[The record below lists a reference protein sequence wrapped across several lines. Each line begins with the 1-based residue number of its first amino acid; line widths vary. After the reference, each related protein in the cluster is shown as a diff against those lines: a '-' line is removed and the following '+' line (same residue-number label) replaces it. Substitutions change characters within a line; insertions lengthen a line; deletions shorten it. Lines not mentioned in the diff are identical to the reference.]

1 MALTY
6 RSPIEEVLNRF
17 TSEEQSR
24 VSSTS
29 VSRLTQFEVN
39 NHKLFS
45 FAMSEKAKEKL
56 IKVGIYLS
64 PFSFEPHSH
73 PVCKTLENHILYN
86 VLVNK
91 LDNSFYAIGIKG
103 SKVNFLKSRSKNL
116 SMLEYMNRIVTSAD
130 KYRYGSDFT
139 TLSTQQIDNLCS
151 KQSLEKCGTLRELVP
166 LVKMSKKKRNFFLH
180 DELHYWSSHDLMLFL
195 DSINPDHLLAT
206 VVFPPEILAGAQES
220 LNPWC
225 YSFQRHGSKLTFFPD
240 GVQSESYTQ
249 PLSAGYI
256 LQASKIICP
265 SGQIYSVDLVYSA
278 FAHHIISIT
287 KGDLPGLE
295 RRFFSNFEA
304 TGVKHLSGLSYS
316 VRDCI
321 PVSSDLI
328 SKLYRYI
335 RTLKKPDL
343 QSCMAKLSQIV
354 PNPTGTEIKFTEDF
368 ARLTMDVQPMR
379 SMLMPE
385 TAKLIGSLFASF
397 LPFKMAR
404 FFDCYKTSS
413 LDKFIHDLEPFSFS
427 VETKVISSKSSPMFE
442 AVTLGETMSS
452 EEVLK
457 ILAKLD
463 MGAPMSLEGLTGK
476 FKYSSEAYH
485 GLHHVLDGCG
495 PHVFRRLVRKVA
507 DSFCNEFGIYR
518 KSSYVSSVAI
528 TVLQRKTNSNL
539 SFIFGTDL
547 NPMIIGFVRNYF
559 ASRRSSLLIWFHDR
573 PESWFQFSRL
583 RANQKFLRSPIWSS
597 ELDLAEFRVRKN
609 LALEILGFNKGS
621 NLRKLGSFQTAP
633 TNTKSQTSI
642 PEGASSHQ
650 GSQGGQCNEA
660 KLQINFQRELEFC
673 MGSLPEA
680 ESFKSLASCVE
691 EIVETGDE
699 VIPSRAGPGKDGLVF
714 GCIPAAST
722 PAFTFSSANQEDRLF
737 SSVVEEN
744 VVDVGILPPMEL
756 VLPSDAEATP
766 LNGRQCYF
774 FTRCGCIDYGHN
786 KIRYKPNKW
795 FSGLD
800 SILKDEST
808 YYNACLLQ
816 VYEAGAGIGFH
827 SDNEKVY
834 HRSPIKT
841 INFCGEADFVVKAKG
856 RRGVGVNAT
865 CHMRTGQFFTM
876 DSNFQSYYQHSVQ
889 NCSEGRVSL
898 TFRYHVNSI
907 AGLPIKHTCG
917 EFGDTESLFDVLIR
931 RSFSYSSRNFHTFP
945 VPGDGDCFWHSLGA
959 LLGVDGEELKKI
971 SAREISKNE
980 MLSRNSSLSMQMES
994 KQYAERE
1001 SIAAFCKIQS
1011 VHLVVLLPDQN
1022 FSYEFLP
1029 MQNAEVTQLFV
1040 QLSGEH
1046 FEPALPINGCVVK
1059 SIAETL
1065 NQTEAKILSVIG
1077 RPNNRLILEGL
1088 VEGEGLN
1095 IEDLEAAFSV
1105 FGICARVST
1114 EKGVFTL
1121 NKEGNLYANYELKSG
1136 HIMYLKKNSSS
1147 QFAPTNPI
1155 QNFNCQGPEI
1165 FLRGIVSEVD
1175 YKPSWERARNL
1186 EESLLNGTT
1195 GILCDKIINLQKNW
1209 LTEDRKLND
1218 GSRSLGV
1225 VLGTF
1230 GSGKSSLFKR
1240 FIVKNPSR
1248 SIIFVSPRRSL
1259 ANQIKEDLGLNTK
1272 RGKSLRV
1279 RVLTLESF
1287 IKAVFSFKAASV
1299 VLDEVQLYPP
1309 GYLDLVM
1316 LCLSLNCQIYLA
1328 GDPCQSDYDS
1338 AKDRALFDGL
1348 RGDIFEVLSEKRYKF
1363 NISSRRFQS
1372 EMFVGRLP
1380 CRMDTKA
1387 MTENESFHWL
1397 ESIESAAEVSNTEY
1411 DVVLVSSFEEKKIV
1425 WAHLGRD
1432 LDVLTFGESTGLT
1445 FNRGIILIS
1454 HESTLTSERRW
1465 ITALSRFRLNIIFVN
1480 LVGNSVEDVCQV
1492 FHDRTLDRFLTK
1504 RATIANIVDQLPG
1517 LPELTNDFGDK
1528 IGRSEGVMEA
1538 KLSGDPWLKTEID
1551 LLQDEDQEMEEL
1563 AEEVRHEPW
1572 FKTHLPLFEL
1582 ESIRAS
1588 WVHRIMNREYRE
1600 VRCGSEVTTQFPDD
1614 HPNGAKM
1621 TLANA
1626 AERFEAIY
1634 PRHRGSDSVT
1644 FLMAVKK
1651 RLSFSQPSKESAK
1664 LSRAKP
1670 YGKFLVG
1677 EFLKRIPLRGDLDP
1691 ILFARAKRDFEEK
1704 KTSKSA
1710 AVIENHSGRSCRDW
1724 LADVGFIFMKSQF
1737 CSKWDNRF
1745 RDAKAGQTLACFHHS
1760 ILCRFAPYMRY
1771 IEYKLQA
1778 VLPSNLYI
1786 HSGKNLEDLNEW
1798 VIRNKFSGMSTESD
1812 YEAFDSSQD
1821 HFILS
1826 FEIEI
1831 MKHLQLPWDL
1841 IEDYVYIKTHLGSKL
1856 GNFAIMR
1863 FTGEAS
1869 TFLFNTMANML
1880 FTFLRYDLN
1889 GSEAICFAGDDMC
1902 ANRRLRVSKR
1912 NENFLGK
1919 IKLKAKVQF
1928 TEKPTFCGWNLCMD
1942 GIFKRPQLVLERLCV
1957 AREKD
1962 NLANCLDSYAI
1973 EVGYAFAL
1981 GERILQYM
1989 DEEALQNHYSCVR
2002 FIIKHSHL
2010 LKSSVRDLFLG
2021 SM

>member
-29 VSRLTQFEVN
+29 VARLTQVEVS

-45 FAMSEKAKEKL
+45 FALSEKAKEKL

-73 PVCKTLENHILYN
+73 PACKTLENHILYN
-86 VLVNK
+86 ILANK

-116 SMLEYMNRIVTSAD
+116 SMLEYVNRVVTSAD

-139 TLSTQQIDNLCS
+139 TLSSKQIDNLCS
-151 KQSLEKCGTLRELVP
+151 KKSLSECGTLKELVP
-166 LVKMSKKKRNFFLH
+166 LVKMSKKRNFFIH
-180 DELHYWSSHDLMLFL
+180 DELHYWSPQDLMLFL
-195 DSINPDHLLAT
+195 DSVNPDHLVAT
-206 VVFPPEILAGAQES
+206 VVFPPEILAGAKES

-225 YSFQRHGSKLTFFPD
+225 YSFHRQGSKLTFFPD

-249 PLSAGYI
+249 PLSSGYI
-256 LQASKIICP
+256 LKASKIVCP

-278 FAHHIISIT
+278 FAHHVVSLT
-287 KGDLPGLE
+287 KGNLPGLE

-321 PVSSDLI
+321 PVSTDLI
-328 SKLYRYI
+328 SKIYRYI

-354 PNPTGTEIKFTEDF
+354 PNPTGVEIKFTEDF
-368 ARLTMDVQPMR
+368 SRLVMEIQPLK
-379 SMLMPE
+379 SLLMPD
-385 TAKLIGSLFASF
+385 TAKLIGALFASF

-404 FFDCYKTSS
+404 FFDCYKSSS

-427 VETKVISSKSSPMFE
+427 VPTEVIDCNTMPAFE
-442 AVTLGETMSS
+442 AVSLGESIS
-452 EEVLK
+452 PEEVIQ
-457 ILAKLD
+457 ILNRME
-463 MGAPMSLEGLTGK
+463 MGAFTGPYDLVGK
-476 FKYSSEAYH
+476 FKYSNEAYH
-485 GLHHVLDGCG
+485 CLHHVLDGCR
-495 PHVFRRLVRKVA
+495 PEVFKRLIRRVA
-507 DSFCNEFGIYR
+507 SSFCNEFGVYR
-518 KSSYVSSVAI
+518 KSSYVASVAI
-528 TVLQRKTNSNL
+528 NVFQRRSNLNLDFILGSDLNQKVVGIVRNFFSSKKSSQLIWYSTNS
-539 SFIFGTDL
+539 
-547 NPMIIGFVRNYF
+547 M
-559 ASRRSSLLIWFHDR
+559 AWFR
-573 PESWFQFSRL
+573 FSKL
-583 RANQKFLRSPIWSS
+583 RANQKFLRSPFFPASMDCK
-597 ELDLAEFRVRKN
+597 DLSIRKK
-609 LALEILGFNKGS
+609 LMFDFEVFGFCAG
-621 NLRKLGSFQTAP
+621 LRKLGPSGVFSVAP
-633 TNTKSQTSI
+633 PK
-642 PEGASSHQ
+642 PVV
-650 GSQGGQCNEA
+650 GGFEFVPPGEETHEDDIEVELSTMA
-660 KLQINFQRELEFC
+660 K
-673 MGSLPEA
+673 MS
-680 ESFKSLASCVE
+680 
-691 EIVETGDE
+691 D
-699 VIPSRAGPGKDGLVF
+699 PSTQVVF
-714 GCIPAAST
+714 GIEGPAVPVHEIAPQDQTFSPKAANLEERT
-722 PAFTFSSANQEDRLF
+722 GLIFGCVPETNLENFSFSSANQGDRLF
-737 SSVVEEN
+737 ANIVNEN
-744 VVDVGILPPMEL
+744 IIDVGILPPTEL
-756 VLPSDAEATP
+756 KIPLDAKVTQI
-766 LNGRQCYF
+766 NGRDCFF
-774 FTRCGCIDYGHN
+774 FTRCSCIDYGHN
-786 KIRYKPNKW
+786 KIKYTANNW

-800 SILKDEST
+800 QFLSNEGT

-816 VYEAGAGIGFH
+816 VYKAGSGIGFH

-841 INFCGEADFVVKAKG
+841 VNLCGEADFLVKAKG
-856 RRGVGVNAT
+856 RRDLGTVARG
-865 CHMRTGQFFTM
+865 HLFPGHYFTM

-889 NCSEGRVSL
+889 DCSEGRVSL
-898 TFRYHVNSI
+898 TFRHHVNNVT
-907 AGLPIKHTCG
+907 GLPIKHTCG
-917 EFGDTESLFDVLIR
+917 EFGDTEILFDVLIR
-931 RSFSYSSRNFHTFP
+931 RSFTYAAKNFHTFP
-945 VPGDGDCFWHSLGA
+945 VPGDGSCFWHSMGA

-971 SAREISKNE
+971 SAREIQKNE
-980 MLSRNSSLSMQMES
+980 ILLSNLSLRQQMAN

-1001 SIAAFCKIQS
+1001 SIAAFCRIQS
-1011 VHLVVLLPDQN
+1011 IHLVVLLPGNN

-1029 MQNAEVTQLFV
+1029 SQNPEVTQLFV
-1040 QLSGEH
+1040 KLTGEH
-1046 FEPALPINGCVVK
+1046 FEPALPVNGCVVK

-1077 RPNNRLILEGL
+1077 RPTNRMILDNL

-1095 IEDLEAAFSV
+1095 LEDLEAAFTI
-1105 FGICARVST
+1105 FGICARVSS
-1114 EKGVFTL
+1114 EHGVFTL
-1121 NKEGNLYANYELKSG
+1121 NRDGNLHANYELKSG
-1136 HIMYLKKNSSS
+1136 HIMYLRKVPSS
-1147 QFAPTNPI
+1147 QFAPSTPI
-1155 QNFNCQGPEI
+1155 QNFYGQGPEL
-1165 FLRGIVSEVD
+1165 FLKGIVSEVR
-1175 YKPSWERARNL
+1175 YKPDWERARNL
-1186 EESLLNGTT
+1186 EESFLNGTT
-1195 GILCDKIINLQKNW
+1195 GVLCDRTVNLQKNW
-1209 LTEDRKLND
+1209 LTEGRRLVRDERN
-1218 GSRSLGV
+1218 LGV

-1230 GSGKSSLFKR
+1230 GSGKSTLFKR

-1248 SIIFVSPRRSL
+1248 SIVFVSPRRSL
-1259 ANQIKEDLGLNTK
+1259 ADQIKEDLGLNSK
-1272 RGKSLRV
+1272 RGRSLRV

-1287 IKAVFSFKAASV
+1287 IKAVFTFKAASV

-1309 GYLDLVM
+1309 GYLDLMM
-1316 LCLSLNCQIYLA
+1316 LCLSGNCQIYLS

-1338 AKDRALFDGL
+1338 AKDRALFDGMK
-1348 RGDIFEVLSEKRYKF
+1348 GDIFEVLEGKSYKF
-1363 NISSRRFQS
+1363 NAASRRFQS
-1372 EMFVGRLP
+1372 QMFVGRLP
-1380 CRMDTKA
+1380 CRLDSKDMVGD
-1387 MTENESFHWL
+1387 EDFHWL
-1397 ESIESAAEVSNTEY
+1397 ESIEAAAEVSNTEY
-1411 DVVLVSSFEEKKIV
+1411 DVVLVSSFEEKKII

-1432 LDVLTFGESTGLT
+1432 VEVLTFGESTGLT

-1465 ITALSRFRLNIIFVN
+1465 ITALSRFRLNVIFVN
-1480 LVGNSVEDVCQV
+1480 LVGNNIEDVCQV
-1492 FHDRTLDRFLTK
+1492 FHDRTLFKFLNRT
-1504 RATIANIVDQLPG
+1504 ATIGDIVKQLPG
-1517 LPELTNDFGDK
+1517 HPELTNDFGDK
-1528 IGRSEGVMEA
+1528 VGRSEGVMED
-1538 KLSGDPWLKTEID
+1538 KLAGDPWLKAEID
-1551 LLQDEDQEMEEL
+1551 LLQDEDQEMIEL
-1563 AEEVRHEPW
+1563 AEEVRNEPW

-1582 ESIRAS
+1582 ESIRAN
-1588 WVHRIMNREYRE
+1588 WVHKIMNREYRE
-1600 VRCGSEVTTQFPDD
+1600 VRCGTEVSTQFPED
-1614 HPNGAKM
+1614 HPNKYKV

-1651 RLSFSQPSKESAK
+1651 RLSFSRPSVESAK
-1664 LSRAKP
+1664 LNRAKP
-1670 YGKFLVG
+1670 YGKFLLQ
-1677 EFLKRIPLRGDLDP
+1677 EFLKRVPLKTSLDSA
-1691 ILFARAKRDFEEK
+1691 LFARSKREFEEK

-1771 IEYKLQA
+1771 IEHKLQE
-1778 VLPSNLYI
+1778 VLPANLYI
-1786 HSGKNLEDLNEW
+1786 HSGKNLEDLNRW
-1798 VIRNKFSGMSTESD
+1798 VIENSFTGMCTESD

-1821 HFILS
+1821 HYILS

-1856 GNFAIMR
+1856 GNFSIMR

-1880 FTFLRYDLN
+1880 FTFLRYELN

-1902 ANRRLRVSKR
+1902 SNRRLRVSNKH
-1912 NENFLGK
+1912 EKFLSK
-1919 IKLKAKVQF
+1919 IRLKAKVQF
-1928 TEKPTFCGWNLCMD
+1928 TVKPTFCGWNLCLD

-1981 GERILQYM
+1981 GEKVLQYM
-1989 DEEALQNHYSCVR
+1989 DEEAMQNHYNCVR
-2002 FIIKHSHL
+2002 FIVKHSHL
-2010 LKSSVRDLFLG
+2010 LKSSVRDLFLQN
-2021 SM
+2021 M

>member
-56 IKVGIYLS
+56 IKIGIYLS

-86 VLVNK
+86 ILANK

-116 SMLEYMNRIVTSAD
+116 SMLEYVNRVVTSAD

-139 TLSTQQIDNLCS
+139 TLSSKQINNLCS
-151 KQSLEKCGTLRELVP
+151 KQSLERCGTLSELVP
-166 LVKMSKKKRNFFLH
+166 LVKMSKKRNFFLH
-180 DELHYWSSHDLMLFL
+180 DELHYWSPHDLMLFL
-195 DSINPDHLLAT
+195 DSTMPDHLLAT
-206 VVFPPEILAGAQES
+206 VVYPPEILAGAKES

-225 YSFQRHGSKLTFFPD
+225 YGFQRHGSKLTFFPD

-256 LQASKIICP
+256 LQASKIVCP
-265 SGQIYSVDLVYSA
+265 SGQVYSVDLVYSA
-278 FAHHIISIT
+278 FAHHIVSIT
-287 KGDLPGLE
+287 RGDLPGLE

-321 PVSSDLI
+321 PVSADLI

-343 QSCMAKLSQIV
+343 QSCMAKLSQII
-354 PNPTGTEIKFTEDF
+354 PNPTGVEIKFTEDF
-368 ARLTMDVQPMR
+368 ARLAMDIPPMR

-385 TAKLIGSLFASF
+385 TAKLIGALFASL

-404 FFDCYKTSS
+404 FFNCYKSCS
-413 LDKFIHDLEPFSFS
+413 LDKFIHDLVPFSFS
-427 VETKVISSKSSPMFE
+427 VETKEINCRFSQMFE
-442 AVTLGETMSS
+442 AVTLGETMGP
-452 EEVLK
+452 EEVMR
-457 ILAKLD
+457 ILEKMELS
-463 MGAPMSLEGLTGK
+463 APVRLENLTGK
-476 FKYSSEAYH
+476 FIYASEAYH

-495 PHVFRRLVRKVA
+495 PHVFRRLVRKIA
-507 DSFCNEFGIYR
+507 DSFCNEFGVYR

-528 TVLQRKTNSNL
+528 NVLQRKTNSNL
-539 SFIFGTDL
+539 SFIFGADL
-547 NPMIIGFVRNYF
+547 NPMVVGFVKNYF
-559 ASRRSSLLIWFHDR
+559 SSKKASLLIWFSDR
-573 PESWFQFSRL
+573 PSSWFQFSRL
-583 RANQKFLRSPIWSS
+583 RANQKFLRSPIFPDKM
-597 ELDLAEFRVRKN
+597 ELSDFKAQKSIAAEVREFDR
-609 LALEILGFNKGS
+609 LHG
-621 NLRKLGSFQTAP
+621 LRRLGSFNHSKPYQAQ
-633 TNTKSQTSI
+633 SQSPQFKDTDRVNCASEDVKRESN
-642 PEGASSHQ
+642 PET
-650 GSQGGQCNEA
+650 CFVKE
-660 KLQINFQRELEFC
+660 IEFG
-673 MGSLPEA
+673 MGSLISSDTPEILVQNPA
-680 ESFKSLASCVE
+680 F
-691 EIVETGDE
+691 EIADE
-699 VIPSRAGPGKDGLVF
+699 GVLDLGVPEKRQEGLVF
-714 GCIPAAST
+714 GCIPDPST
-722 PAFTFSSANQEDRLF
+722 SAFAFSSANQNERTF
-737 SSVVEEN
+737 AAIVNESIT
-744 VVDVGILPPMEL
+744 DVGVLPPTEL
-756 VLPSDAEATP
+756 ALPKDAEATSI
-766 LNGRQCYF
+766 NGRQCFF

-800 SILKDEST
+800 ALLKDEGT

-816 VYEAGAGIGFH
+816 IYEAGAGIGFH

-834 HRSPIKT
+834 YRSPIKT
-841 INFCGEADFVVKAKG
+841 INFCGEAEFLVKAKG
-856 RRGVGVNAT
+856 RRDFGVSAV
-865 CHMRTGQFFTM
+865 CQMKPGQFFTM

-898 TFRYHVNSI
+898 TFRYHVNNI
-907 AGLPIKHTCG
+907 AGLPIRHTCG

-931 RSFSYSSRNFHTFP
+931 RNFSYSAKNFHTFP
-945 VPGDGDCFWHSLGA
+945 VPGDGSCFWHSLGA

-971 SAREISKNE
+971 SSREIQKNE
-980 MLSRNSSLSMQMES
+980 MLSLNSSLRQQMES

-1001 SIAAFCKIQS
+1001 SIAAFCRIQS
-1011 VHLVVLLPDQN
+1011 VHLVVLLPDHN

-1029 MQNAEVTQLFV
+1029 TLSPEVTQLFV

-1046 FEPALPINGCVVK
+1046 FEPALPVNGWVVK

-1065 NQTEAKILSVIG
+1065 GQTEAKVLSVVG
-1077 RPNNRLILEGL
+1077 RPTNRLILEGL
-1088 VEGEGLN
+1088 AEGEGLN
-1095 IEDLEAAFSV
+1095 IEDLEAAFAI

-1114 EKGVFTL
+1114 ERGVFTL
-1121 NKEGNLYANYELKSG
+1121 NKDGNLHANYELKSG
-1136 HIMYLKKNSSS
+1136 HIMYLRKASNS
-1147 QFAPTNPI
+1147 QFAPSNPI
-1155 QNFNCQGPEI
+1155 QNFNGQGPEL

-1195 GILCDKIINLQKNW
+1195 GILCDRTINLQKNW
-1209 LTEDRKLND
+1209 LTNDRKLND
-1218 GSRSLGV
+1218 GVRNLGI

-1230 GSGKSSLFKR
+1230 GSGKSTLFKR

-1248 SIIFVSPRRSL
+1248 SIVFVSPRRSL
-1259 ANQIKEDLGLNTK
+1259 ADQIKEDLGLKTRK
-1272 RGKSLRV
+1272 GKSLRV

-1287 IKAVFSFKAASV
+1287 IKAIFTFKAASI

-1309 GYLDLVM
+1309 GYLDLMM
-1316 LCLSLNCQIYLA
+1316 LCLSLNCQIYLS

-1348 RGDIFEVLSEKRYKF
+1348 RGDIFEVLESKKYKF
-1363 NISSRRFQS
+1363 NASSRRFQS
-1372 EMFVGRLP
+1372 KMFIGRLP

-1387 MTENESFHWL
+1387 MTEDENFHWL
-1397 ESIESAAEVSNTEY
+1397 ESIEAAAEVSNTEF
-1411 DVVLVSSFEEKKIV
+1411 DVVLVSSFEEKKII

-1432 LDVLTFGESTGLT
+1432 VEVLTFGESTGLT
-1445 FNRGIILIS
+1445 FNRGMILIS
-1454 HESTLTSERRW
+1454 HESTLTNERRW

-1480 LVGNSVEDVCQV
+1480 LIGNCTEDVCQV
-1492 FHDRTLDRFLTK
+1492 FHGRTLFKFLTK
-1504 RATIANIVDQLPG
+1504 TATIADIVDQLPG
-1517 LPELTNDFGDK
+1517 YPELTNDFGDK
-1528 IGRSEGVMEA
+1528 VGRSEGVMEA

-1563 AEEVRHEPW
+1563 AEEVKNEPW

-1582 ESIRAS
+1582 ESIRAG
-1588 WVHRIMNREYRE
+1588 WVHRIMNKEYRE
-1600 VRCGSEVTTQFPDD
+1600 VRCGSETTAQFPDD
-1614 HPNGAKM
+1614 HPNRSKT

-1651 RLSFSQPSKESAK
+1651 RLSFSRPSVESAK
-1664 LSRAKP
+1664 LNRAKP
-1670 YGKFLVG
+1670 YGKFLLN
-1677 EFLKRIPLRGDLDP
+1677 EFLKRIPLKGGLDSA
-1691 ILFARAKRDFEEK
+1691 LFSKAKREFEEK

-1771 IEYKLQA
+1771 IEHKLQA
-1778 VLPSNLYI
+1778 ALPDNLYI

-1798 VIRNKFSGMSTESD
+1798 VIRSGFQGMSTESD

-1821 HFILS
+1821 HYILS
-1826 FEIEI
+1826 FEIEV

-1856 GNFAIMR
+1856 GNFSIMR

-1902 ANRRLRVSKR
+1902 SNRRLRVSKKH
-1912 NENFLGK
+1912 EGFLSK
-1919 IKLKAKVQF
+1919 LRLKAKVQF
-1928 TEKPTFCGWNLCMD
+1928 TEKPTFCGWNLCLD

-1962 NLANCLDSYAI
+1962 NLENCLDSYAI

-1981 GERILQYM
+1981 GERVLQYM

-2002 FIIKHSHL
+2002 FIIKHSHM

-2021 SM
+2021 NM

>member
-29 VSRLTQFEVN
+29 VARLTQVEVS

-45 FAMSEKAKEKL
+45 FSLSEKAKEKL

-86 VLVNK
+86 ILANK

-116 SMLEYMNRIVTSAD
+116 SMLEYVNRVVTSAD

-139 TLSTQQIDNLCS
+139 TLSSKQIDNLCS
-151 KQSLEKCGTLRELVP
+151 KKSLSECGTLKELVP
-166 LVKMSKKKRNFFLH
+166 LVKMSKKRNFFLH
-180 DELHYWSSHDLMLFL
+180 DELHYWSPQDLMLFL
-195 DSINPDHLLAT
+195 DSVNPDHLVAT
-206 VVFPPEILAGAQES
+206 VVYPPEILAGAKES

-225 YSFQRHGSKLTFFPD
+225 YSFHRHGSKLTFFPD
-240 GVQSESYTQ
+240 GVRSESYTQ
-249 PLSAGYI
+249 PLSSGYI
-256 LQASKIICP
+256 LKASKIICP
-265 SGQIYSVDLVYSA
+265 SGQIYSVDLVYSV
-278 FAHHIISIT
+278 FAHHVVSIT
-287 KGDLPGLE
+287 KGSLPGLE
-295 RRFFSNFEA
+295 RRFFSNFDA
-304 TGVKHLSGLSYS
+304 TGVKHLSGLSHS

-321 PVSSDLI
+321 PVNAELI

-368 ARLTMDVQPMR
+368 SRLVMDIQPMK
-379 SMLMPE
+379 SLLMPD
-385 TAKLIGSLFASF
+385 TAKLIGALFASF

-404 FFDCYKTSS
+404 FFDCYKASS

-427 VETKVISSKSSPMFE
+427 VATEVIDSRTMPIFD
-442 AVTLGETMSS
+442 AVTLGESMSS
-452 EEVLK
+452 EEVIK
-457 ILAKLD
+457 ILSKMEL
-463 MGAPMSLEGLTGK
+463 GASVGSSCLMGK
-476 FKYSSEAYH
+476 FMYSNEAYH
-485 GLHHVLDGCG
+485 CLHHVLDGCK
-495 PHVFRRLVRKVA
+495 PEVFKRLIRRIA
-507 DSFCNEFGIYR
+507 SAFCNDFGVYR

-528 TVLQRKTNSNL
+528 NVLQRKSNL
-539 SFIFGTDL
+539 NL
-547 NPMIIGFVRNYF
+547 NYILGIELNQKVVDVVRNF
-559 ASRRSSLLIWFHDR
+559 FSSKKSSLLIWFSTS
-573 PESWFQFSRL
+573 PMAWFRFSKL
-583 RANQKFLRSPIWSS
+583 RANQKFLRSPIYPDSMGCEDFS
-597 ELDLAEFRVRKN
+597 IRKRLVTDLESF
-609 LALEILGFNKGS
+609 GFSKG
-621 NLRKLGSFQTAP
+621 LRRLGSSDSLP
-633 TNTKSQTSI
+633 TKSSK
-642 PEGASSHQ
+642 PDFSEFKFEPVNDGV
-650 GSQGGQCNEA
+650 SQGGVDANPA
-660 KLQINFQRELEFC
+660 N
-673 MGSLPEA
+673 G
-680 ESFKSLASCVE
+680 VE
-691 EIVETGDE
+691 EAGFPEQVMLEIE
-699 VIPSRAGPGKDGLVF
+699 PSTVVPNSGKSQGLAPPHDASSAVSQPGLLF
-714 GCIPAAST
+714 GCIPEPNLGGFS
-722 PAFTFSSANQEDRLF
+722 FSSANQGDRLF
-737 SSVVEEN
+737 AN
-744 VVDVGILPPMEL
+744 VVNENIIDIGVLPPTEL
-756 VLPSDAEATP
+756 KIPLDARATHV
-766 LNGRQCYF
+766 NGRDCFF
-774 FTRCGCIDYGHN
+774 FTRCPCIDYGHN
-786 KIRYKPNKW
+786 KIRYIPNNW

-800 SILKDEST
+800 QFLSNEGT

-816 VYEAGAGIGFH
+816 IYSAGSGIGFH

-841 INFCGEADFVVKAKG
+841 VNLCGEADFLVKAKG
-856 RRGVGVNAT
+856 RRDLGTIV
-865 CHMRTGQFFTM
+865 TGHLSPGHYFTM
-876 DSNFQSYYQHSVQ
+876 DSSFQSYYQHSVQ

-898 TFRYHVNSI
+898 TFRHHVNNIS
-907 AGLPIKHTCG
+907 GLPIKHTCG
-917 EFGDTESLFDVLIR
+917 EFGDTEVLFDVLIR
-931 RSFSYSSRNFHTFP
+931 RSFTYAAKNFHTFP
-945 VPGDGDCFWHSLGA
+945 VPGDGSCFWHSMGA
-959 LLGVDGEELKKI
+959 LLGVDGEELKRI
-971 SAREISKNE
+971 SAREIQKSD
-980 MLSRNSSLSMQMES
+980 SLSTNLSLRQQMVN

-1001 SIAAFCKIQS
+1001 SIAAFCRIQS
-1011 VHLVVLLPDQN
+1011 IHLVVLLPGNN

-1029 MQNAEVTQLFV
+1029 SQNSEVTQLFV
-1040 QLSGEH
+1040 KLTEEH

-1077 RPNNRLILEGL
+1077 RPTNRMILDNLI
-1088 VEGEGLN
+1088 EGEGLN
-1095 IEDLEAAFSV
+1095 LEDLEAAFTI
-1105 FGICARVST
+1105 FGICARVSS
-1114 EKGVFTL
+1114 ESGVFTL
-1121 NKEGNLYANYELKSG
+1121 NKDGNLHANYELKAG
-1136 HIMYLKKNSSS
+1136 HIMYLKKTSSS
-1147 QFAPTNPI
+1147 QFAPSTPI
-1155 QNFNCQGPEI
+1155 QNFNGQGPEL
-1165 FLRGIVSEVD
+1165 FLKGIVSEVRH
-1175 YKPSWERARNL
+1175 KPDWERARNL

-1195 GILCDKIINLQKNW
+1195 GVLCDRTVNLQKNW
-1209 LTEDRKLND
+1209 LTEDRKLVKDERN
-1218 GSRSLGV
+1218 LGV

-1230 GSGKSSLFKR
+1230 GSGKSTLFKR

-1248 SIIFVSPRRSL
+1248 SIVFVSPRRSL
-1259 ANQIKEDLGLNTK
+1259 ADQIKDDLGLNTK
-1272 RGKSLRV
+1272 RGRSLRV

-1287 IKAVFSFKAASV
+1287 IKAVFNFKAASI

-1316 LCLSLNCQIYLA
+1316 LCLNGNCQIYLS

-1338 AKDRALFDGL
+1338 AKDRTLFDGIK
-1348 RGDIFEVLSEKRYKF
+1348 GDIFEVLEGKSYKF
-1363 NISSRRFQS
+1363 NAASRRFQS
-1372 EMFVGRLP
+1372 QMFVGRLP
-1380 CRMDTKA
+1380 CRMDSKN
-1387 MTENESFHWL
+1387 MIEDEDFHWL
-1397 ESIESAAEVSNTEY
+1397 QSIESAAEVSNTEY
-1411 DVVLVSSFEEKKIV
+1411 DVVLVSSFEEKKII
-1425 WAHLGRD
+1425 WAHLGREVE
-1432 LDVLTFGESTGLT
+1432 VLTFGESTGLT
-1445 FNRGIILIS
+1445 FNRGMILIS

-1480 LVGNSVEDVCQV
+1480 LVGNNVEDVCQV
-1492 FHDRTLDRFLTK
+1492 FHDRTLFRFLSRT
-1504 RATIANIVDQLPG
+1504 ATIGDILNQLPG
-1517 LPELTNDFGDK
+1517 HPELTNDFGDK
-1528 IGRSEGVMEA
+1528 VGKSEGVMEE
-1538 KLSGDPWLKTEID
+1538 KLVGDPWLKAEID
-1551 LLQDEDQEMEEL
+1551 LLQDEDQEMIEL
-1563 AEEVRHEPW
+1563 AEEVKDEPW

-1600 VRCGSEVTTQFPDD
+1600 VRCGTEVSTQFPED
-1614 HPNGAKM
+1614 HPSNHKI

-1651 RLSFSQPSKESAK
+1651 RLNFSRPSVESAK
-1664 LSRAKP
+1664 LNRAKP
-1670 YGKFLVG
+1670 YGKFLLQ
-1677 EFLKRIPLRGDLDP
+1677 EFLKRVPLKTNLDSA
-1691 ILFARAKRDFEEK
+1691 LFAKSKREFEEK

-1771 IEYKLQA
+1771 IEHKLQE

-1786 HSGKNLEDLNEW
+1786 HSGKNLEDLNRW
-1798 VIRNKFSGMSTESD
+1798 VIENGFTGMCTESD

-1821 HFILS
+1821 HYILS
-1826 FEIEI
+1826 FEIEV

-1856 GNFAIMR
+1856 GNFSIMR

-1880 FTFLRYDLN
+1880 FTFLRYELN

-1902 ANRRLRVSKR
+1902 SNRRLRVSER
-1912 NENFLGK
+1912 HNGFLSK
-1919 IKLKAKVQF
+1919 LRLKAKVQF
-1928 TEKPTFCGWNLCMD
+1928 TVKPTFCGWNLCLD

-1981 GERILQYM
+1981 GERVLQYM
-1989 DEEALQNHYSCVR
+1989 DEEAMQNHYSCVR

-2010 LKSSVRDLFLG
+2010 LKSSVRDLFLQ